1 MRRLAWLF
9 FAGLVV
15 ACSNESTGPT
25 GALQVTLDSPNNDD
39 GAVLFTIV
47 GGPVDSVVPV
57 NDQIYSARSNAKA
70 IQVIATGNIGNG
82 TIARIYVPDIRLTAK
97 YSATVK
103 QVAARG
109 SYVQHDP
116 ASYTVSIAP

>member
-1 MRRLAWLF
+1 MRRFAWLF
-9 FAGLVV
+9 FAGLTV
-15 ACSNESTGPT
+15 ACSNDNTGPT

-47 GGPVDSVVPV
+47 GGLVDSVVPV
-57 NDQIYSARSNAKA
+57 SDQIYSARSNSNTM
-70 IQVIATGNIGNG
+70 QVIATGSIGSG

-116 ASYTVSIAP
+116 ASYTISIAP